1 MGNYQTLLVSYR
13 ALEKAKTQLAL
24 LRPVHDRSCEYE
36 GLQQLL
42 HQTREHQR
50 RLEPW
55 FARQQIRLWTAETAR
70 LDRELTR
77 LGGLLA
83 QQEADLETADEQR
96 IRLAGQIDNDQIG
109 REIKELERQIRDLEK
124 SKITKEQALNSYNRL
139 ARQLELV
146 ADPDAGISEA
156 NIAQAGAARQAA
168 QALQQQLDEQKY
180 AARTARDAQKADI
193 ECLKAELT
201 QLQNSTGKVTGRV
214 ADIRQEILDAVGA
227 SPVDIPFVAEIMQVK
242 AEEKAEW
249 NEALEKLLHSFG
261 RDLLV
266 PEHLYG
272 AGRGGRTSTTSATC
286 AAKSYFTGWMAK
298 RPGRFSRMR
307 GR

>member
-1 MGNYQTLLVSYR
+1 M
-13 ALEKAKTQLAL
+13 
-24 LRPVHDRSCEYE
+24 
-36 GLQQLL
+36 
-42 HQTREHQR
+42 
-50 RLEPW
+50 
-55 FARQQIRLWTAETAR
+55 
-70 LDRELTR
+70 
-77 LGGLLA
+77 
-83 QQEADLETADEQR
+83 
-96 IRLAGQIDNDQIG
+96 
-109 REIKELERQIRDLEK
+109 K

-242 AEEKAEW
+242 AEEKAVW

-272 AGRGGRTSTTSATC
+272 AGA
-286 AAKSYFTGWMAK
+286 
-298 RPGRFSRMR
+298 RPP
-307 GR
+307 